1 MNIFV
6 ASLPFNADDDDLR
19 QLFEPYGEVTSA
31 KVIFDRERN
40 RSKGFGFVEMSDN
53 AAGKQAIND
62 LNDSQY
68 EGRALVVKQAE
79 ARPERSERSE
89 RPERRDRR
97 Y

>member
-19 QLFEPYGEVTSA
+19 QLFEPYGEVTSS

-40 RSKGFGFVEMSDN
+40 RSKGFGFVEMSDDG
-53 AAGKQAIND
+53 AGQTAISE
-62 LNDSQY
+62 LNDSSY
-68 EGRALVVKQAE
+68 EGRTLVVKAAE
-79 ARPERSERSE
+79 E
-89 RPERRDRR
+89 RPERRERR

>member
-6 ASLPFNADDDDLR
+6 ASLPFSADDDDLR
-19 QLFEPYGEVTSA
+19 SLFEPFGEVTSA

-62 LNDSQY
+62 LNDSEF

-79 ARPERSERSE
+79 ARPERSER
-89 RPERRDRR
+89 PERRDRR

>member
-6 ASLPFNADDDDLR
+6 ASLPFSADDDDLR
-19 QLFEPYGEVTSA
+19 NLFEPFGEVTSA

-62 LNDSQY
+62 LNDSEF
-68 EGRALVVKQAE
+68 EGRPLVVKQAE
-79 ARPERSERSE
+79 ARPERSER
-89 RPERRDRR
+89 PERRDRR

>member
-19 QLFEPYGEVTSA
+19 QLFEPYGEVTSS

-40 RSKGFGFVEMSDN
+40 RSKGFGFVEMSDD
-53 AAGKQAIND
+53 AAGQTAISE
-62 LNDSQY
+62 LNDSSY
-68 EGRALVVKQAE
+68 EGRTLVVKAAE
-79 ARPERSERSE
+79 E
-89 RPERRDRR
+89 RPERRERR

>member
-19 QLFEPYGEVTSA
+19 QLFEPYGEITSA

-40 RSKGFGFVEMSDN
+40 RSKGFGFVEMSDE
-53 AAGKQAIND
+53 AAGKTAIAE
-62 LNDSQY
+62 LNDSSY
-68 EGRALVVKQAE
+68 EGRTLVVKAAE
-79 ARPERSERSE
+79 ARPQRN
-89 RPERRDRR
+89 DRR